1 VSTLYQRQF
10 NVQEQNAHDEQAI
23 LATATRW
30 RTNALPGALKSAGED
45 RGIDWSKAI
54 ILKLEINFPGMPELF
69 GQLLSQGER
78 FIDFEISTEPEH
90 HIALKVESWIDVT
103 GEQNISLHNPGTGVG
118 RGALAL
124 KVLHRL
130 NHEIDINVA
139 EVSTREALHQLLADA
154 FQFPD
159 YYGRNWDAF
168 NDCIRDVELP
178 RRVTIRGL
186 EELRRKLPRE
196 AELLTRCVGDFVDE
210 DPGRSI
216 VFSP

>member
-10 NVQEQNAHDEQAI
+10 NVQEQNARDEQAI
-23 LATATRW
+23 LATATQW
-30 RTNALPGALKSAGED
+30 RANPIPVALKSAGEE

-78 FIDFEISTEPEH
+78 FIDFEISTDPEH
-90 HIALKVESWIDVT
+90 RIALKVESWIDVT
-103 GEQNISLHNPGTGVG
+103 GEQNISLHNPGTGAG

-130 NHEIDINVA
+130 
-139 EVSTREALHQLLADA
+139 S
-154 FQFPD
+154 
-159 YYGRNWDAF
+159 
-168 NDCIRDVELP
+168 
-178 RRVTIRGL
+178 
-186 EELRRKLPRE
+186 
-196 AELLTRCVGDFVDE
+196 VDE

-216 VFSP
+216 VISP